1 MTISCDGDRRD
12 LAIAHGLRRGLLLR
26 LPGVL
31 AHLVVVAAAA
41 GMAGVDGCEHFCGG
55 RSSGTLGHGVLVH
68 GRMSCGLLRS
78 PADSLSTGVGSNASW
93 VRSSYGGA
101 MDGGA
106 ERSAPVADAVRE
118 RSRLRVMRETVQR
131 LTAVLLVLLARQGRH
146 GVRRNDDGDLW
157 QPRSETAALARL
169 QGVRR
174 CVAQRGGRGRRGEAY
189 ETGGGAREGWW
200 LRL

>member
-1 MTISCDGDRRD
+1 MSSVAGVSLATTISRGGDRRD
-12 LAIAHGLRRGLLLR
+12 LATAHALRWGLLLR
-26 LPGVL
+26 LPGIL
-31 AHLVVVAAAA
+31 AHLVVVAAAG
-41 GMAGVDGCEHFCGG
+41 GMAGVDGGEHFHGS

-68 GRMSCGLLRS
+68 GRTSCGLLRS

-101 MDGGA
+101 MAGGG

-146 GVRRNDDGDLW
+146 GVRRMTTGISGN
-157 QPRSETAALARL
+157 
-169 QGVRR
+169 
-174 CVAQRGGRGRRGEAY
+174 RGRKRRRWRGFRAS
-189 ETGGGAREGWW
+189 GVA
-200 LRL
+200 